1 MCNGGVRAWPGGGVA
16 AMSYNIYIMIQL
28 QAMPMPKPE
37 RSSVC
42 ACVCVCV
49 VFVRRS
55 LTFLTWLQL
64 QHVTLQEIA
73 WLSGKSAGKANN

>member
-1 MCNGGVRAWPGGGVA
+1 
-16 AMSYNIYIMIQL
+16 
-28 QAMPMPKPE
+28 MPKPE
-37 RSSVC
+37 RSWGVRVC
-42 ACVCVCV
+42 LCVCVQ
-49 VFVRRS
+49 S